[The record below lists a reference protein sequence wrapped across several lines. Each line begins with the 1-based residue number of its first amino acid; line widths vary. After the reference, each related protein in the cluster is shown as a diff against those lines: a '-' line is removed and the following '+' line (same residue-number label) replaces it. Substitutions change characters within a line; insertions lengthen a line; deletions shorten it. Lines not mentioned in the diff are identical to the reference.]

1 MPSPNT
7 SELCREREARTMV
20 RRFAPLLINQL
31 NLAMSI
37 RLGSCMTD
45 EQKQRIHD
53 GMQEMIEDILT
64 DRGMRPLPKVSGVP
78 LTVVAGSADAGSDAH
93 PYPDGL
99 ARASA

>member
-1 MPSPNT
+1 MLSPNT

-45 EQKQRIHD
+45 AQKERIHV
-53 GMQEMIEDILT
+53 GMQDMIEDILT
-64 DRGMRPLPKVSGVP
+64 DCGLRPVAKISGVP
-78 LTVVAGSADAGSDAH
+78 LTVVAGSADAGSNARPFMDDLAQ
-93 PYPDGL
+93 
-99 ARASA
+99 ARA